1 MEEKKRNG
9 ELTTA
14 ELGNVAGGAPG
25 AAGQVCMHCKA
36 CGKQFWGA
44 SRESARNALFLHL
57 DATGHERIKKVRL

>member
-25 AAGQVCMHCKA
+25 AAGQVCMRCKT
-36 CGKQFWGA
+36 CRQQFWGA
-44 SRESARNALFLHL
+44 SRESARTALFLHL
-57 DATGHERIKKVRL
+57 DATGHERIRKARF